1 MTRGLEGDPKQRK
14 GNNQGSLAASA
25 VMLLISIPFFAF
37 LSLGEI
43 IDERVLFRLF
53 LESRRQ
59 IEKA

>member
-1 MTRGLEGDPKQRK
+1 LTRGLEGDPKQRK
-14 GNNQGSLAASA
+14 GNNQGSLAASP

-37 LSLGEI
+37 RSLGEI

-53 LESRRQ
+53 FESRRQ